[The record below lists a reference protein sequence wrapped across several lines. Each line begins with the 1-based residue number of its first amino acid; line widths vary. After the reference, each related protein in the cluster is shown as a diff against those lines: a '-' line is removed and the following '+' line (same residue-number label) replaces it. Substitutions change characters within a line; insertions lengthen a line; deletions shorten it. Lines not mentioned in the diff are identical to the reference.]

1 MNKRISFF
9 LLFLF
14 IVSFLSVTA
23 QTSTNESIPLVKILK
38 KIEKQYTVSFSFADD
53 HIKDIS
59 LVAPAENLTLD
70 EALLYLTEKTN
81 LKFNALGN
89 SIIVIIKDLGDS
101 VSVELLD
108 EILLTHFLAEGIS
121 LHKDGVTALEPKTF
135 DILPGL
141 IEPDILNI
149 IQALPG
155 IQSIDERISNLSL
168 RGGTH
173 DQNLILWDDIKMYQS
188 GHFFGLISAFNPYLI
203 EKVKISK
210 NGTRAKYGDGVS
222 GVIDMRTSNTI
233 PKEASGGA
241 GVNLIHSDVYTTFP
255 ITKNL
260 GVQLSARRSLT
271 DVMTTPTYDQYFKR
285 IFQNTDITQAN
296 IISQEENFYF
306 YDLNGKLLYNLSERD
321 FLRVNYLRI
330 YNELDYGER
339 LKDDETQDLQRSAL
353 TQKSAAAG
361 ISYERKW
368 SPKFTTLAQF
378 SFSNYNL
385 DATNS
390 DLFNAQQLIQRNE
403 VKDRGMFVRYKYR
416 PKSNILWHGG
426 YQYSE
431 VSIGN
436 LEKINRPFFRQNI
449 KEVLNTHG
457 VFQEIEMTSKDKSAN
472 LQLGIRGNYITEFSK
487 LIIEPRLSFN
497 IEFLDHFRFEVL
509 AEFKNQ
515 TASQVIDLQN
525 DFLGI
530 EKRRWISANET
541 TIPIITSTQ
550 FSAGFHFKKND
561 FLFSVE
567 GYVKDVDGITARSQG
582 FQNQFQNSTAVG
594 GYQVQGVDF
603 LVQKKFDAF
612 STWLSYSLS
621 ANDYTFIFDEEAL
634 VFRNNIDTRHIISFA
649 GTYTHKNLKIA
660 SGLNWQSGKPFTM
673 ADTLTPS
680 TDDGSINYLMPN
692 SSQQNDY
699 LRIDFSA
706 TYKWSI
712 GEKIKASTGISLWNI
727 LNKKSDLNTY
737 YTLNGTGEIEKV
749 VNTSLGI
756 TPNFSFRLF
765 F

>member
-9 LLFLF
+9 LLFF
-14 IVSFLSVTA
+14 TIFHFLSVSA
-23 QTSTNESIPLVKILK
+23 QTSTNETHPLVEILK
-38 KIEKQYTVSFSFADD
+38 EIETQYSVSFSFADE
-53 HIKDIS
+53 HIKDIRI
-59 LVAPAENLTLD
+59 ATPAKNLTLD
-70 EALLYLTEKTN
+70 EVLSYLTTQTN

-89 SIIVIIKDLGDS
+89 SIIVIIKNIDDAI
-101 VSVELLD
+101 SVEFLD

-222 GVIDMRTSNTI
+222 GVIDMRTSNSI

-241 GVNLIHSDVYTTFP
+241 GVNLIHSDAYATFP
-255 ITKNL
+255 ITKKL
-260 GVQLSARRSLT
+260 GVQLSVRRSLT

-285 IFQNTDITQAN
+285 IFQNTDITQTN
-296 IISQEENFYF
+296 TISQKENFYF
-306 YDLNGKLLYNLSERD
+306 YDLNGKLLYDLSERD

-339 LKDDETQDLQRSAL
+339 LKDNESQDLQRSAL

-361 ISYERKW
+361 ISYERQW
-368 SPKFTTLAQF
+368 SSKFTTAAQA

-403 VKDRGMFVRYKYR
+403 VKDRSMFVRYKYK

-426 YQYSE
+426 YQFND

-436 LEKINRPFFRQNI
+436 LEKINRPLFRQYI
-449 KEVLNTHG
+449 KEVISTHG
-457 VFQEIEMTSKDKSAN
+457 IFQEVEMTSKDKSAN
-472 LQLGIRGNYITEFSK
+472 LQLGIRGNYITQFSK
-487 LIIEPRLSFN
+487 FIVEPRLSFN
-497 IEFLDHFRFEVL
+497 LEFLEHFRFEVL

-541 TIPIITSTQ
+541 TIPVITSTQ
-550 FSAGFHFKKND
+550 FSTGFHFKKNN

-603 LVQKKFDAF
+603 LVQKKFNAF

-621 ANDYTFIFDEEAL
+621 ANEYTFNFDDETL

-660 SGLNWQSGKPFTM
+660 SGLNWQSGKPFTR
-673 ADTLTPS
+673 ANTETPS

-692 SSQQNDY
+692 TSQQADY
-699 LRIDFSA
+699 LRIDLSA
-706 TYKWSI
+706 TYRWSLSD
-712 GEKIKASTGISLWNI
+712 KVKASTGISLWNI

-737 YTLNGTGEIEKV
+737 YTLNGTGDIEKV